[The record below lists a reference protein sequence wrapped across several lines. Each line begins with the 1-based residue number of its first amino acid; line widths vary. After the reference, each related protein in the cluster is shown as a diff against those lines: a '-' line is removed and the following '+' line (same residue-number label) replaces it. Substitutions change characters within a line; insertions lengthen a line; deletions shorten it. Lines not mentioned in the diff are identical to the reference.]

1 MPVVDGYEAT
11 RAIRE
16 RERRSGGHI
25 PIIALT
31 AHALSGDRQI
41 CMEAGMDDY
50 LSKPIQISELDWTLA
65 RWSGR
70 QSSLASTV

>member
-1 MPVVDGYEAT
+1 VNGHDAT

-16 RERRSGGHI
+16 RERHSGGHI

-31 AHALSGDRQI
+31 AHAMSGDREV

-50 LSKPIQISELDWTLA
+50 FSKPIQIPELDGVLA

-70 QSSLASTV
+70 QPSLVSMV